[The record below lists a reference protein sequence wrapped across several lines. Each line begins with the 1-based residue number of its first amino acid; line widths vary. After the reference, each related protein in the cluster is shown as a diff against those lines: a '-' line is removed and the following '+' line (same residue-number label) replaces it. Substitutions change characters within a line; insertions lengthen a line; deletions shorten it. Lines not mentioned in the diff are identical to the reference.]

1 MSLRIVSTWSL
12 TRWFQDLL
20 KCLHYFAST
29 YYTSMGQ
36 LQDATR
42 EFRKQRKAR
51 RLEKA
56 SAARKGA
63 TSSRTQPEGADP
75 HEAAHS
81 SGEEDFELSEDEM
94 DAPVDDPPVAEQG
107 TGTGMPTAR
116 PPRKKGPRQLRPME
130 KDMYKIFDGSALM
143 ALG

>member
-1 MSLRIVSTWSL
+1 
-12 TRWFQDLL
+12 
-20 KCLHYFAST
+20 
-29 YYTSMGQ
+29 MGQ

-56 SAARKGA
+56 SAARKAA
-63 TSSRTQPEGADP
+63 TSSRAQPEGADP

-107 TGTGMPTAR
+107 TGTGTPTAR

-130 KDMYKIFDGSALM
+130 KDMYKIFDGSALV